1 MKIYIAI
8 IIMIYKYCLYG
19 RCTVVK
25 SNQDLMTKR
34 FDRNNGKM
42 IHTKTLAGNSP
53 DVYSYEQLITVC
65 GNLSSDKLKDMVEK
79 YFIH

>member
-1 MKIYIAI
+1 
-8 IIMIYKYCLYG
+8 
-19 RCTVVK
+19 
-25 SNQDLMTKR
+25 MTKR

-65 GNLSSDKLKDMVEK
+65 GNLSSDLQYVGICHQISSRIWWKSILFFKFVVIISVVILITLEL
-79 YFIH
+79 

>member
-1 MKIYIAI
+1 
-8 IIMIYKYCLYG
+8 MIYKYSLYG

-79 YFIH
+79 YFIL